1 MGGRLTGISLIAHLG
16 GWVLGDHPLHVSV
29 ADNAARLRT
38 QQNRFRRLDV
48 ADTRGVVVHWDDAD
62 IGQRGG
68 ATAVD
73 ILDALVKVVLDEPA
87 ETALACLDWALHTRL
102 IDDLDFERLL
112 VRLPA
117 RARWVAGWVDPAC
130 ESLPESLAR
139 TRLRLAGHTVVSQVR
154 LGDLERIDLVVDGV
168 VALEVDGEEHHLL
181 RFERDRAKDLRI
193 TCATFHGLR
202 PSARMIFNDWAG
214 VLAAIQVAL
223 RERGRPPRVPLHFAG
238 NSGVR
243 RRRRRQ
249 TVAAA
254 GRGPTGPR
262 PGPEFPSEGVAG
274 QVAGEARAGAGAGG
288 GRGRAARGSPRERGR
303 RGDTDAAA
311 KVAAGVNASAPDAA
325 ALDLD
330 PAAEAPP
337 RSIKVDIW
345 SDVQCPWCYIGKRKF
360 EAGVAEF
367 VEGSD
372 GVAVEVEYH
381 SFELAPDTPVDF
393 AGSPADYLSQRKGLP
408 MDQVEQMLERVVGI
422 ATDVG
427 LDYHYDQVHQTNT
440 IKAHELLHY
449 AKAKGRQLDMKERLL
464 KAYFVD
470 GRHVGLVP
478 ELADL
483 AAEVGLDRAD
493 VERALNEEEFLGAV
507 KADVAMAAHYGI
519 QGVPFFVFD
528 GRYGVSGAQD
538 PSTFANVLSQVRD
551 ESEFQL

>member
-1 MGGRLTGISLIAHLG
+1 MGYEGRDCRSTPLACWAVCTDRRPHVRTGGRCGECGSMTTIADIVRSLGGMAQKRQLVSRGATDTHLTHAVRTGNVRRARNGWYSTFDESDARLRAVRVGGRLTGISLIAHLS

-274 QVAGEARAGAGAGG
+274 
-288 GRGRAARGSPRERGR
+288 
-303 RGDTDAAA
+303 
-311 KVAAGVNASAPDAA
+311 
-325 ALDLD
+325 
-330 PAAEAPP
+330 
-337 RSIKVDIW
+337 
-345 SDVQCPWCYIGKRKF
+345 
-360 EAGVAEF
+360 
-367 VEGSD
+367 
-372 GVAVEVEYH
+372 
-381 SFELAPDTPVDF
+381 
-393 AGSPADYLSQRKGLP
+393 
-408 MDQVEQMLERVVGI
+408 
-422 ATDVG
+422 
-427 LDYHYDQVHQTNT
+427 
-440 IKAHELLHY
+440 
-449 AKAKGRQLDMKERLL
+449 
-464 KAYFVD
+464 
-470 GRHVGLVP
+470 
-478 ELADL
+478 
-483 AAEVGLDRAD
+483 
-493 VERALNEEEFLGAV
+493 
-507 KADVAMAAHYGI
+507 
-519 QGVPFFVFD
+519 
-528 GRYGVSGAQD
+528 
-538 PSTFANVLSQVRD
+538 
-551 ESEFQL
+551 